1 MIFNFKKHNSEL
13 YNTLLHLSRNIFFY
27 NKIKLS
33 DTFETRIYL
42 MFFHFSIMMIIFKKK
57 NVKFNQKSY
66 DSLFHNIENNLREN
80 GLGDVAVNKKMK
92 DLNKILYDILLKID
106 NIGNLHFNL
115 NNQLVFKYFKV
126 LKDDKHHKYLHFE
139 SYFSG
144 FYNFCFELSL
154 DNMIRDAI
162 NYEINYGSS

>member
-1 MIFNFKKHNSEL
+1 
-13 YNTLLHLSRNIFFY
+13 
-27 NKIKLS
+27 
-33 DTFETRIYL
+33 

-126 LKDDKHHKYLHFE
+126 LKDDKQHKYLHFE